1 MPRSTAT
8 DLAFLRRAA
17 ELWDD
22 DDQEIGYHPQLFCQL
37 ALPYQDPGELGFWE
51 RRNGNVTLSVRP
63 GVETDEQGRRHL
75 AYPYGTMPRLLLSW
89 LATEAV
95 RTQKPELMLG
105 ANLSDFMS
113 QLGMRPTGGQ
123 TGSITRLRLQ
133 INRLFDA
140 AISVQYH
147 GNAKVDAGLNL
158 TVATGKSLWWSASD
172 RNAAQCSLLPSTV
185 WLSAEF
191 YNHVIEHPVPVSLDA
206 LRALRGSPLRLD
218 IYAWLT
224 HKMSY
229 TRRRTTVSWEQ
240 LRGQFGSQAAD
251 SRSGRFKFR
260 KDFER
265 QLAAVLVVY
274 RDANVE
280 ANPTGVVLRPSQTHV
295 APRPSRAT
303 RIVRT
308 NARRQRGL
316 ASVTKPRL

>member
-37 ALPYQDPGELGFWE
+37 ALPYRDPGELGFWE

-63 GVETDEQGRRHL
+63 GIETSEDGGRHL
-75 AYPYGTMPRLLLSW
+75 AYPYGTIPRLLLSW

-95 RTQKPELMLG
+95 RTRQAELTLG
-105 ANLSDFMS
+105 ANLTDFMS
-113 QLGMRPTGGQ
+113 QIGMTPTGGK
-123 TGSITRLRLQ
+123 TGSITRLRKQ

-147 GNAKVDAGLNL
+147 GDAKHDAGLNL
-158 TVATGKSLWWSASD
+158 TVATGKSLWWSDAD
-172 RNAAQCSLLPSTV
+172 RNADQCSLMPSTV

-191 YNHVIEHPVPVSLDA
+191 YRHVIEHPVPVSLDA
-206 LRALRGSPLRLD
+206 LKALRGSPLRLD

-229 TRRRTTVSWEQ
+229 TRRRTTVSWDQ
-240 LRGQFGSQAAD
+240 LRGQFGSQFAD
-251 SRSGRFKFR
+251 NRFGRSRFKQ
-260 KDFER
+260 DFER

-280 ANPTGVVLRPSQTHV
+280 ATPTGVVLRPSKTHI
-295 APRPSRAT
+295 APRPAKSE
-303 RIVRT
+303 
-308 NARRQRGL
+308 L
-316 ASVTKPRL
+316 SS